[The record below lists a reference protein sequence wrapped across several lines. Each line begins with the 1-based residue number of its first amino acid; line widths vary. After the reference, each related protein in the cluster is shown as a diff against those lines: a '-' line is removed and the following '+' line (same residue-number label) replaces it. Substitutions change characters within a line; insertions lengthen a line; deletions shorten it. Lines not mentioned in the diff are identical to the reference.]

1 MAETTFSSPGVTT
14 REIDLSAPSKTG
26 PSGVPA
32 GVIGTADEG
41 RAFVPVLVGDIGD
54 FESRF
59 GKLKGDKFG
68 PLAAQQWLTNARSLS
83 YVRVLGAGNAKQ
95 RSTTDGTVT
104 NAGFVVGQREPLESG
119 LVGHNPHANEGGP
132 LGRTYF
138 LGCFMSQSA
147 GSTIFSDAGIQI
159 LGDERARPILRGVL
173 FAASGVVP
181 TLSSSNK
188 VAGRTSVAPSPAA
201 VSTTLKGGLT
211 GTVNIG
217 SGKQEF
223 VMLLNGHKNTPFKN
237 VITASFNPIATNYF
251 GNVFNSDPEAVQKH
265 GYVLYTQYDVDPS
278 FAAVTGTECFPVTG
292 TALPANYENA
302 AFLTTSSLGR
312 NAGSAVIP
320 NYENFQER
328 FAPPHA
334 PFVISQTIG
343 GKRRS
348 LFRVHAL
355 ADGAVANQ
363 RYKISIE
370 NVAKSSDPNNNY
382 GQFDLV
388 VRDFNDTD
396 KERVILEQWRGLNLD
411 PTSDN
416 FIARRIGD
424 QHIFYDFDR
433 AQGSQKIVVQGN
445 FPNVSNLIRVSL
457 DAAVANGDVADT
469 ALPLGF
475 RGPDHLITSGANIL
489 TAGNWNTN
497 LQQIVEPPVPL
508 RISLNDGASAEKK
521 VANKAYYWGV
531 QFERRTSTS
540 DPNKDNIANK
550 TIASFTG
557 FFPNF
562 VGVSNQN
569 FVTGNNPNQADSSGV
584 ILDCD
589 RFNNNVF
596 SFENVKVVTGSD
608 GLMSSLDSDLTGAL
622 YVRKGN
628 IVANA
633 AAKTRAFSVDDTA
646 KPAIKRL
653 TKFSFFLQGGFD
665 GVDIFDAQSAKLS
678 NVAVKGEADD
688 ATRGLTLGS
697 ATAAYRKAADIM
709 GEKSDVE
716 IQLLAVPGIRHSNV
730 TNHVIDVVEDRFD
743 ALYLMDIEE
752 RDEINSV
759 VTSSVQNVHV
769 GNTVQ
774 AFADRA
780 LDTSFAAAYF
790 PDVNINAVVQ
800 TSAGTGNTIVQAPPS
815 VAALGAFS
823 YNDAV
828 SHPWFAPAGFSRG
841 AVNALS
847 TAVSLNRSNLD
858 DLYNKD
864 INPIVKF
871 PSTGPIIYGQK
882 TLQAAQSALDRVNV
896 RRLLIDIRRNVK
908 RIAESLLFEPNREA
922 TLARFSA
929 LVTPILQRVQQEQ
942 GIDRFKVVI
951 DTSTTTQAD
960 IENNTVR
967 GKIFLQPTRSIEF
980 ISIDFVVTNAGAEG
994 L

>member
-1 MAETTFSSPGVTT
+1 MSETTFTSPGVRTN
-14 REIDLSAPSKTG
+14 EIDVSTPSRSG

-32 GVIGTADEG
+32 GVVGTANEG
-41 RAFVPVLVGDIGD
+41 RAFVPVLVANTQE
-54 FESRF
+54 FENIF
-59 GKLKGDKFG
+59 GPIKGDKFG
-68 PLAAQQWLTNARSLS
+68 PLAAQQWLNNARALT
-83 YVRVLGAGNAKQ
+83 YVRVLGTGNAKQ

-104 NAGFVVGQREPLESG
+104 NAGFVVGQKEPLSNG
-119 LVGHNPHANEGGP
+119 LLGHNPSAVQHGP
-132 LGRTYF
+132 PGRSYF

-159 LGDERARPILRGVL
+159 LGDERARPILRGVV

-188 VAGRTSVAPSPAA
+188 VAGRTSAAPSPT
-201 VSTTLKGGLT
+201 VDSRTLKGGLT
-211 GTVNIG
+211 GTVDIG

-223 VMLLNGHKNTPFKN
+223 VMLLNGHRNTPYKN
-237 VITASFNPIATNYF
+237 VVTASFDPLATNYF
-251 GNVFNSDPEAVQKH
+251 GNVFNSDPTAIQDH
-265 GYVLYTQYDVDPS
+265 GYVLYSQYDVYS
-278 FAAVTGTECFPVTG
+278 AFAAVTGTKCLPVTG
-292 TALPANYENA
+292 TAQPANHENI
-302 AFLTTSSLGR
+302 AFMTTSSLGR
-312 NAGSAVIP
+312 NAGSTTVP

-328 FAPPHA
+328 YAPPHA

-348 LFRVHAL
+348 LFRVHAIS
-355 ADGAVANQ
+355 DGTVANR

-382 GQFDLV
+382 GTFDVV
-388 VRDFNDTD
+388 VRDFGD
-396 KERVILEQWRGLNLD
+396 KDQEQVKLEEWRGLNLD

-416 FIARRIGD
+416 FISRRIGD
-424 QHIFYDFDR
+424 QHVFYDFDR
-433 AQGSQKIVVQGN
+433 AQGSQKLVVQGN
-445 FPNVSNLIRVSL
+445 FPNVSSRIRISL
-457 DAAVANGDVADT
+457 DAAVANGDISDV

-475 RGPDHLITSGANIL
+475 RGPDHLITSGSDIL
-489 TAGNWNTN
+489 TATPFNAN
-497 LQQIVEPPVPL
+497 LQQIVEPPVTL
-508 RISLNDGASAEKK
+508 RIDINDGLAPKK
-521 VANKAYYWGV
+521 IANPAYYWGV

-540 DPNKDNIANK
+540 LPNKEKIADA
-550 TIASFTG
+550 TISSFTK

-562 VGVSNQN
+562 LGVSNQN

-608 GLMSSLDSDLTGAL
+608 GLMSALRSDLTGAV

-628 IVANA
+628 IAANA

-653 TKFSFFLQGGFD
+653 TKFSFFLQGGCD
-665 GVDIFDAQSAKLS
+665 GVDIFNAQSAKLS
-678 NVAVKGEADD
+678 NTAVKGEADD
-688 ATRGLTLGS
+688 ASRGQTAGS

-709 GEKSDVE
+709 GEKADVE
-716 IQLLAVPGIRHSNV
+716 IQLLAIPGIRHTNV
-730 TNHVIDVVEDRFD
+730 TDHVIDMVEDRFD

-752 RDEINSV
+752 RDEVNSV
-759 VTSSVQNVHV
+759 VTSSLQRVHV
-769 GNTVQ
+769 GNTVS
-774 AFADRA
+774 AFGDRA

-790 PDVNINAVVQ
+790 PDVNVNAIVS
-800 TSAGTGNTIVQAPPS
+800 TSAGSGNIIVQVPPS
-815 VAALGAFS
+815 VAVLGAFS
-823 YNDAV
+823 FNDAV
-828 SHPWFAPAGFSRG
+828 AFPWFAPAGFARG
-841 AVNALS
+841 ALNSLS
-847 TAVSLNRSNLD
+847 TAVALNRNNLD
-858 DLYNKD
+858 DLYDKD

-871 PSTGPIIYGQK
+871 PSTGPVIYGQK

-908 RIAESLLFEPNREA
+908 RVAESLLFEPNRES
-922 TLARFSA
+922 TLERFSA
-929 LVTPILQRVQQEQ
+929 LVTPLLQRVQQEQ
-942 GIDRFKVVI
+942 GIDRFKVLI
-951 DTSTTTQAD
+951 DTTTTTQAD

-980 ISIDFVVTNAGAEG
+980 VSIDFVVTNAGAEG

>member
-1 MAETTFSSPGVTT
+1 
-14 REIDLSAPSKTG
+14 
-26 PSGVPA
+26 
-32 GVIGTADEG
+32 
-41 RAFVPVLVGDIGD
+41 
-54 FESRF
+54 
-59 GKLKGDKFG
+59 
-68 PLAAQQWLTNARSLS
+68 
-83 YVRVLGAGNAKQ
+83 
-95 RSTTDGTVT
+95 
-104 NAGFVVGQREPLESG
+104 
-119 LVGHNPHANEGGP
+119 
-132 LGRTYF
+132 
-138 LGCFMSQSA
+138 
-147 GSTIFSDAGIQI
+147 
-159 LGDERARPILRGVL
+159 
-173 FAASGVVP
+173 
-181 TLSSSNK
+181 
-188 VAGRTSVAPSPAA
+188 
-201 VSTTLKGGLT
+201 
-211 GTVNIG
+211 
-217 SGKQEF
+217 
-223 VMLLNGHKNTPFKN
+223 
-237 VITASFNPIATNYF
+237 
-251 GNVFNSDPEAVQKH
+251 
-265 GYVLYTQYDVDPS
+265 
-278 FAAVTGTECFPVTG
+278 
-292 TALPANYENA
+292 
-302 AFLTTSSLGR
+302 
-312 NAGSAVIP
+312 
-320 NYENFQER
+320 
-328 FAPPHA
+328 
-334 PFVISQTIG
+334 
-343 GKRRS
+343 
-348 LFRVHAL
+348 
-355 ADGAVANQ
+355 
-363 RYKISIE
+363 
-370 NVAKSSDPNNNY
+370 
-382 GQFDLV
+382 
-388 VRDFNDTD
+388 
-396 KERVILEQWRGLNLD
+396 
-411 PTSDN
+411 
-416 FIARRIGD
+416 
-424 QHIFYDFDR
+424 
-433 AQGSQKIVVQGN
+433 VVQGN